1 MARSGCGTPRGLA
14 ARVRGA
20 LARAEKAHY
29 PFRNYRHAH
38 AESAVLVGCN
48 VVSLFPRTVDA
59 AVRLLR
65 AEAGAGAAFDCC
77 GAPLAL
83 DGDPA
88 AAQRVRAGVADR
100 LRACGVREAV
110 ALCPTCA
117 ATLAD
122 APGLRV
128 VSVYAK
134 LRELGLGTRLAADGA
149 VFPPC
154 PDRARGAWLAD
165 VFAFFDGEPA
175 VLRRAPC
182 CGLGTGGGPHD
193 PDRARA
199 MAQAC
204 LGQAR
209 AAAAGPLYV
218 YCASCAGSFAG
229 NGGADVRFVLSE
241 VLGVHE
247 EPQVGATL
255 LNRARSALR

>member
-1 MARSGCGTPRGLA
+1 MTRSGRGTPCGFATRICGML
-14 ARVRGA
+14 ARV
-20 LARAEKAHY
+20 EKAHY

-38 AESAVLVGCN
+38 AESAVFVGCN

-59 AVRLLR
+59 AVGLLR

-77 GAPLAL
+77 GAPLTI

-88 AAQRVRAGVADR
+88 GAQRVRAGVADR
-100 LRACGVREAV
+100 LRTRGVREVV

-122 APGLRV
+122 VPGLRV
-128 VSVYAK
+128 VSIYAK
-134 LRELGLGTRLAADGA
+134 LREFGLGVRLAPDGA

-154 PDRARGAWLAD
+154 PDRAHGAWLAD
-165 VFAFFDGEPA
+165 VLAFFDGELA
-175 VLRRAPC
+175 VLHRAPC
-182 CGLGTGGGPHD
+182 CGLGAGGGPHD

-204 LGQAR
+204 LSQAR
-209 AAAAGPLYV
+209 AAAVGPLYV

-247 EPQVGATL
+247 APQVGATL
-255 LNRARSALR
+255 LNRARAALR